1 MVRGMEL
8 IRIDGSYGEGG
19 GQILRTAIALSA
31 ITKKPIEVFNI
42 RANRPNPGLR
52 PQHASAVKI
61 LAEVFNARVENAE
74 VGSSMIRF
82 FPGEEGYGMG
92 SDKSSSVSGDG
103 SSGVRGN
110 RMDIGT
116 AGSITL
122 VLQALIPAVSIS
134 GNRLEM
140 ELVGGTD
147 VKWSPT
153 VDYMRYVVRPAFKAL
168 GIEFNISVKRRGYYP
183 IGGGVVHVSIE
194 PCKKVKAVDLLSAPR
209 LDARIISVCS
219 NLPRHVAERQ
229 VAGALARLEKE
240 GVKCAHTSTLIE
252 PAASPG
258 SALLVYC
265 SSDYGPFIGGDAI
278 GEKGKRAEDV
288 GSYAASRFLEPY
300 MSNAT
305 VDPNLADMLVLP
317 LSLADG
323 RSRYTVS
330 SVSMHL
336 DTNLY
341 IASRITSCRYSIER
355 VGSTDRERN
364 LYQVTIEPTLE

>member
-1 MVRGMEL
+1 MEL

-52 PQHASAVKI
+52 PQHATAVKI
-61 LAEVFNARVENAE
+61 LAEVFNAKVENAE
-74 VGSSMIRF
+74 VGSSVIRF
-82 FPGEEGYGMG
+82 FPSEEGYGIG
-92 SDKSSSVSGDG
+92 SDKSNSSRISGSG
-103 SSGVRGN
+103 SSSSSSSSNSSN

-140 ELVGGTD
+140 EFVGGTD

-183 IGGGVVHVSIE
+183 VGGGVVYVSIE

-209 LDARIISVCS
+209 LDAKIISVCS

-240 GVKCAHTSTLIE
+240 GVRCAHASALLE

-265 SSDYGPFIGGDAI
+265 SSDYGPFIGGDAV
-278 GEKGKRAEDV
+278 GEKGRRAEDV

-300 MSNAT
+300 MGNVT
-305 VDPNLADMLVLP
+305 VDPNLADMLVPP

-336 DTNLY
+336 ETNLY

-355 VGSTDRERN
+355 VGSDRESI
-364 LYQVTIEPTLE
+364 YQVTIEPLE

>member
-1 MVRGMEL
+1 MAAEF

-19 GQILRTAIALSA
+19 GQILRTAIALSV
-31 ITKKPIEVFNI
+31 ITKRPIEVFNI
-42 RANRPNPGLR
+42 RAKRPNPGLR
-52 PQHASAVKI
+52 PQHAAAVKI
-61 LAEVFNARVENAE
+61 LAEVFNARVENVE

-82 FPGEEGYGMG
+82 FPGEME
-92 SDKSSSVSGDG
+92 SNDTSRKK
-103 SSGVRGN
+103 RI
-110 RMDIGT
+110 DIGT

-134 GNRLEM
+134 GKRLEM
-140 ELVGGTD
+140 EIVGGTD

-153 VDYMRYVVRPAFKAL
+153 LDYMRYVVKPAFKAL
-168 GIEFNISVKRRGYYP
+168 GIEFNLSVEKRGYYP
-183 IGGGVVHVSIE
+183 VGGGVVHVLIE
-194 PCKKVKAVDLLSAPR
+194 PCDRVKAIDLLNAPR
-209 LDARIISVCS
+209 LDARIVSVCS

-229 VAGALARLEKE
+229 VAGALARLERE
-240 GVKCAHTSTLIE
+240 GVRCAQTSASLE

-258 SALLVYC
+258 SSLLVYC

-278 GEKGKRAEDV
+278 GEKGKRAEEV

-300 MSNAT
+300 MSGAT

-317 LSLADG
+317 LSIADG
-323 RSRYTVS
+323 RSGYTVS

-341 IASRITSCRYSIER
+341 IASRMTSSKYNIEKRVDDDKGRSIYHVSIE
-355 VGSTDRERN
+355 
-364 LYQVTIEPTLE
+364 PA